1 MLPPHH
7 AVHDDRVALDM
18 QTGGALRVLQE
29 EGGTHM
35 RKLILLLLALAIA
48 MAQAIILIVLTR

>member
-1 MLPPHH
+1 
-7 AVHDDRVALDM
+7 M
-18 QTGGALRVLQE
+18 QAGGALRVLQE